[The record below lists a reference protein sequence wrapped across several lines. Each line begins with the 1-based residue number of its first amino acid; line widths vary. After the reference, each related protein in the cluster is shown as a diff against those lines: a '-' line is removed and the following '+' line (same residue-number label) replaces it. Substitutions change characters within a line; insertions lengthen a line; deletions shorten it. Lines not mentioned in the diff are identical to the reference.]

1 MAPVEYE
8 ISIPAMNIL
17 YNVGTV
23 DFLNTGTAVCSEK
36 VTEVVLDVDFIASNT
51 ELYEMYPFEDI
62 SDLTV
67 EEVRSLCDSDGKPS
81 EVCDAQEFAFV
92 V

>member
-1 MAPVEYE
+1 M
-8 ISIPAMNIL
+8 
-17 YNVGTV
+17 
-23 DFLNTGTAVCSEK
+23 
-36 VTEVVLDVDFIASNT
+36 TEVVLDVDFIASDT
-51 ELYEMYPFEDI
+51 YLYEMYPFEDI

-67 EEVRSLCDSDGKPS
+67 EDVRSLCDSDAKPS

>member
-1 MAPVEYE
+1 M
-8 ISIPAMNIL
+8 
-17 YNVGTV
+17 
-23 DFLNTGTAVCSEK
+23 
-36 VTEVVLDVDFIASNT
+36 VLDVDFIASDT
-51 ELYEMYPFEDI
+51 ELYEMYPFEEI

-67 EEVRSLCDSDGKPS
+67 EDVRSLCDSDGKPS